1 MLLCENKENL
11 VEHGCKAFADIHLL
25 EGAAEV
31 TYTLPEV
38 VEEGANFKEAIVNSA
53 AKCFWKKTVSE
64 QESYANLL
72 YRSIIGQLDLADTNE
87 GLGIQR
93 LRNFR
98 AKKLSCMR
106 LKGIGLCVTYCA
118 SFGMSTSEHF
128 ICNPSPDS

>member
-38 VEEGANFKEAIVNSA
+38 VEEGANFKEA
-53 AKCFWKKTVSE
+53 
-64 QESYANLL
+64 
-72 YRSIIGQLDLADTNE
+72 
-87 GLGIQR
+87 
-93 LRNFR
+93 NFR